1 MKVILVAEG
10 GIQFLLIIFKA
21 GTLYW
26 PLKIFLPIAVG
37 LLLVAVVNYIDT
49 YTTLSIFINMS
60 TFYKCGT
67 VYDGNYRVSNRGYVR
82 AGYRAHVQRR

>member
-49 YTTLSIFINMS
+49 YTTLGVFTNMS

-67 VYDGNYRVSNRGYVR
+67 VYDGNYCVSNRGYVR
-82 AGYRAHVQRR
+82 AGYCAHVQRR